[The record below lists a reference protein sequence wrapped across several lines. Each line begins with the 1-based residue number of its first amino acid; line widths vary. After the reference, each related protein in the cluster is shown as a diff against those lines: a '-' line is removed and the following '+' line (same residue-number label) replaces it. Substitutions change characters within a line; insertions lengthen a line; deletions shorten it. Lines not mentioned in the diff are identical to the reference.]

1 MLLIAL
7 TISEAAAVLGI
18 STDASKA
25 EINTAY
31 RDAITKYHPDANR
44 TKSHEEQTRAEQM
57 FKQVGA
63 ARKVMLNPST
73 AEPEPVDLNM
83 SSASNQAQAQPPSSH
98 SNASSSFRPQQ
109 QASQARPRQSYRAS
123 TATSQYA
130 PQGYNTSRNFNN
142 DVPRIVD
149 PAEEQIAEIYREETK
164 ENYVSF
170 SDKARLTPS
179 WAVSL
184 TLLLMSLAC
193 FFLTPFSFDNV
204 SFSNPCIMMALVCL
218 VKIVSYDMFA
228 SYYVFRAI
236 KKSIKAAWGMLCGA
250 ELLVLGIGGA
260 VLMSSSAF
268 LPAIAVPMF
277 AGAAAVGAIMVVLS
291 VILSKAKKNGE
302 S

>member
-44 TKSHEEQTRAEQM
+44 TKSPEEQKRAEQM

-73 AEPEPVDLNM
+73 AEPEPADLNM
-83 SSASNQAQAQPPSSH
+83 SSASHQAQAQPPSSH
-98 SNASSSFRPQQ
+98 NASSSFSPQQ

-123 TATSQYA
+123 ASTSQYA

-142 DVPRIVD
+142 DMPRVVD

-204 SFSNPCIMMALVCL
+204 SFFNPCIIMALVCL

-228 SYYVFRAI
+228 SYYIFRAI
-236 KKSIKAAWGMLCGA
+236 KKSIRTAWGVLCGA
-250 ELLVLGIGGA
+250 ELLILGVVGA

-268 LPAIAVPMF
+268 PPAIAVPMF